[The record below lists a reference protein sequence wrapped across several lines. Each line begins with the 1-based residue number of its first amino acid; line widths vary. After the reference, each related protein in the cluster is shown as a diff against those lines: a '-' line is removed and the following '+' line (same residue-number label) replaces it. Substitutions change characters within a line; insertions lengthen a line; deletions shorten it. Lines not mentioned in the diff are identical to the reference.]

1 MLVCYSLAPTPA
13 PECAKGFQMS
23 RISKSDVEYIA
34 GLAQI
39 QLDEAAKERLT
50 TELDTILEY
59 VEKLRELDTDRVEPM
74 MHALPITNVFREDEA
89 GESLPRHLALRT
101 APSHDGEYF
110 IVPKIL
116 DTEEI

>member
-1 MLVCYSLAPTPA
+1 
-13 PECAKGFQMS
+13 MS

-39 QLDEAAKERLT
+39 ELDEAAKDRLT
-50 TELDTILEY
+50 GELDEILGY
-59 VEKLRELDTDRVEPM
+59 VEKLRELNTENVEPM

-89 GESLPRHLALRT
+89 GQSLDRDLALRT

-116 DTEEI
+116 DTEEV